1 MTAGPIRWV
10 RFALAHRWTQRHL
23 SEYIDDD
30 LDQGELERAERHLRE
45 CPECHE
51 LLGSLRKLV
60 AGLGYVGGEP
70 RREVAPSVLA
80 GVHERLEAAGDDDQP
95 V

>member
-1 MTAGPIRWV
+1 VTLNPIRWA

-23 SEYIDDD
+23 SEYLDGD
-30 LDQGELERAERHLRE
+30 LRSPERERAERHLSE

-51 LLGSLRKLV
+51 LLASLRTVVSHLRGLRGQPAQPV
-60 AGLGYVGGEP
+60 A
-70 RREVAPSVLA
+70 ASVLA
-80 GVHERLEAAGDDDQP
+80 GVREELETADRDDKP

>member
-1 MTAGPIRWV
+1 MTLGPIRWA

-23 SEYIDDD
+23 SEYVD
-30 LDQGELERAERHLRE
+30 GEMHEGDRERAESHLRD

-51 LLGSLRKLV
+51 LLASLR
-60 AGLGYVGGEP
+60 GLLTRLGGMRDEP
-70 RREVAPSVLA
+70 RRAVAASVLA
-80 GVHERLEAAGDDDQP
+80 GVREELKPAKDDDQP